1 MLNADGVGTPSAK
14 RSTYESPGTVEG
26 APGISPGFKVFYEED
41 TNLMSPGQVMGLRPQ
56 PKFIVYE

>member
-14 RSTYESPGTVEG
+14 KSTYESSRPRGTPG
-26 APGISPGFKVFYEED
+26 SHPGFKLFYEED
-41 TNLMSPGQVMGLRPQ
+41 PNLMSPGQVMGLRPQ